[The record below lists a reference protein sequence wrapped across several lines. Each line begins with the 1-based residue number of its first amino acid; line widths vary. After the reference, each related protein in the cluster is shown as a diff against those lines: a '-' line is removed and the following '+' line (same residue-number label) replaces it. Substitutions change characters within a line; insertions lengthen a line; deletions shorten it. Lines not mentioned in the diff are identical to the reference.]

1 MRAYIGL
8 GLAVAVF
15 SGSLFWAVERLSVDD
30 GIIHASKTSG
40 SWLAVQAQTEYL
52 RFVDVLDRYGL
63 GDPAVSREMLVQR
76 FEIFWSRLPL
86 MLAGDESKLLRTL
99 PGMAETVEEMV
110 AGLEAVEPAVM
121 ELRRGDAAALA
132 EIRAQIAPFE
142 RTLHDLTLSV
152 MLDLQVGILRKG
164 VGETTNW
171 VIASFAAVLLS
182 VVLLVFLLARQI
194 GRSER
199 LKTSHEAAKNEALGA
214 NEKLT
219 SMAVELEDRVMAR
232 TGELARANLA
242 LTAEVGERK
251 KTEAALAEGEQRFK
265 AFAESSSDWMW
276 EIDRDLR
283 ITFLSEG
290 FAESNT
296 IPASELIGRTPAEAR
311 FEGDDLSLWSK
322 LAAASERRET
332 IRNAEYRFMD
342 REGRSRVLLL
352 NGQPVFDR
360 DGTFAG
366 YRGCASDISEQRRA
380 ERIAREHEAELAH
393 MMRLSTMGEMAS
405 TLAHELNQPLA
416 AIVNYAGGSV
426 RRIESGAEG
435 NGADLKGVLA
445 RIAVQAK
452 RASKIIAHVS
462 HFTRKTSPVA
472 SVADINDIIRG
483 VSDLARAESGD
494 REVAVRLELDEGL
507 PKVHVN
513 AIQIEQ
519 VILNLLRNGIE
530 ASKGT
535 RKSTREIV
543 IESRANGPGTIEIAV
558 TDRGRGLP
566 EGSVDKIFD
575 PFFTTKRDGMGMGLS
590 ISRTIV
596 ESHGGRLWA
605 EPGPTRGATFQFTLP
620 CERGRATHAG

>member
-1 MRAYIGL
+1 MRAYVGL

-15 SGSLFWAVERLSVDD
+15 SGSLFWAIQRLSVDD
-30 GIIHASKTSG
+30 GILHAGQTSG

-52 RFVDVLDRYGL
+52 RFADALDRYGL
-63 GDPAVSREMLVQR
+63 GDPAVSRETLVRR

-86 MLAGDESKLLRTL
+86 MMAGDESKLLRTL
-99 PGMAETVEEMV
+99 PGVPETVEGMI
-110 AGLEAVEPAVM
+110 AALEAIEPAIM

-142 RTLHDLTLSV
+142 GILYDLTQSV
-152 MLDLQVGILRKG
+152 MLDLQVGILKKG
-164 VGETTNW
+164 VGQATDW

-182 VVLLVFLLARQI
+182 VALMVFLLARQI

-199 LKTSHEAAKNEALGA
+199 LKISHETAKNEALGA
-214 NEKLT
+214 NKKLT
-219 SMAVELEDRVMAR
+219 AMAAELDDRVMAR
-232 TGELARANLA
+232 TGEVARTNIA
-242 LTAEVGERK
+242 LTAEVRDRK
-251 KTEAALAEGEQRFK
+251 KTEAALAESEQRFK
-265 AFAESSSDWMW
+265 TFAESSSDWMW

-283 ITFLSEG
+283 ITFLSES

-296 IPASELIGRTPAEAR
+296 IPLSEVIGKTPAEAR
-311 FEGDDLSLWSK
+311 FEGDDLSLWRR
-322 LAAASERRET
+322 LIAASQSREA
-332 IRNAEYRFMD
+332 IRNAEYRFVD

-352 NGQPVFDR
+352 NGQPVFDE

-366 YRGCASDISEQRRA
+366 YRGCASDMSEQRRA
-380 ERIAREHEAELAH
+380 ERVARDHEAELAH

-416 AIVNYAGGSV
+416 AIVNYVGGSM
-426 RRIESGAEG
+426 RRIESGAEE
-435 NGADLKGVLA
+435 NGTDLKGVLA

-472 SVADINDIIRG
+472 SVADINDIIRA

-507 PKVHVN
+507 PKVRVN
-513 AIQIEQ
+513 TIEIEQ
-519 VILNLLRNGIE
+519 VILNLLRNGME

-535 RKSTREIV
+535 RKRTRAIV

-566 EGSVDKIFD
+566 EGSADRIFD

-596 ESHGGRLWA
+596 ESHGGQLWA

-620 CERGRATHAG
+620 CERGGTAHAG

>member
-15 SGSLFWAVERLSVDD
+15 SGSLLWAVERLSVDD
-30 GIIHASKTSG
+30 GIIHASKSSG

-52 RFVDVLDRYGL
+52 RFADALDRYGL
-63 GDPAVSREMLVQR
+63 GDPAASHEVLVQR

-86 MLAGDESKLLRTL
+86 MLAGDESRLLRTL
-99 PGMAETVEEMV
+99 PGMPETVEEMM
-110 AGLEAVEPAVM
+110 AQLEAVEPAVM

-132 EIRAQIAPFE
+132 EIRAQVAPFG

-152 MLDLQVGILRKG
+152 MLDLQVGILKKG
-164 VGETTNW
+164 VGRATNW
-171 VIASFAAVLLS
+171 VIASFAAVLSS
-182 VVLLVFLLARQI
+182 VVLLVLLLARQI

-199 LKTSHEAAKNEALGA
+199 LKISHDAAKNEALGA

-219 SMAVELEDRVMAR
+219 AMAAELEDRVMAR
-232 TGELARANLA
+232 TGELAQANVA
-242 LTAEVGERK
+242 LTAEVRERK
-251 KTEAALAEGEQRFK
+251 KTETALAESEQRFK
-265 AFAESSSDWMW
+265 TFAESSSDWLW
-276 EIDRDLR
+276 ELDRDLR
-283 ITFLSEG
+283 ITFLSES

-296 IPASELIGRTPAEAR
+296 IPSSEVIGRRPAEAR
-311 FEGDDLSLWSK
+311 FEGVDPGRWRE
-322 LAAASERRET
+322 LAAALERREA
-332 IRNAEYRFMD
+332 IRNAEYRFVD

-352 NGQPVFDR
+352 NGQPVFDE

-380 ERIAREHEAELAH
+380 ERIARQHEAELAH

-416 AIVNYAGGSV
+416 AIVNYAGGSM

-435 NGADLKGVLA
+435 NGTDLKGVLA

-452 RASKIIAHVS
+452 RASKIIAHVG

-472 SVADINDIIRG
+472 SVADINDIIRR

-494 REVAVRLELDEGL
+494 REVAVRLELDEAL

-519 VILNLLRNGIE
+519 VILNLLRNGME

-566 EGSVDKIFD
+566 EGSVDRIFD

-605 EPGPTRGATFQFTLP
+605 EPGPTSGATFQFTLP
-620 CERGRATHAG
+620 CERGTTTHAG